1 MLIKQLAVPKEA
13 VRTISEDT
21 TLQEAIVLLEEYGY
35 RCVPI
40 LDSTEKIYRGNI
52 YRFHIYK
59 HKSEGRDMNL
69 PVTHLIKNATKYVYV
84 NSSFF
89 NIFFMIRDLPYITIL
104 DENKHFYGI
113 LTNNSLIDFLQQS
126 WNIEQGSYIVTVDTP
141 GEKGDFASVS
151 KIMNRNSSIL
161 SCITL
166 DLQKEKNASKIRRII
181 LTLEP
186 NLDEKIIS
194 KMKTQL
200 NKKGYSLVGIENL
213 QN

>member
-1 MLIKQLAVPKEA
+1 MLINQLAVPKEA

-21 TLQEAIVLLEEYGY
+21 TLQEAIDLLEEYGY

-59 HKSEGRDMNL
+59 HKSEGGDMDL
-69 PVTHLIKNATKYVYV
+69 PVTHLIKNATKYIYV

-126 WNIEQGSYIVTVDTP
+126 WSVEQGSYIVTVETP
-141 GEKGDFASVS
+141 GEKGDFINVS
-151 KIMNRNSSIL
+151 KIVNRNSSIM

-166 DLQKEKNASKIRRII
+166 DFLKEKDLGKVQRII

-186 NLDEKIIS
+186 SLDEKALS
-194 KMKTQL
+194 KIKTQL
-200 NKKGYSLVGIENL
+200 NKKGYSLVGVENL
-213 QN
+213 QT